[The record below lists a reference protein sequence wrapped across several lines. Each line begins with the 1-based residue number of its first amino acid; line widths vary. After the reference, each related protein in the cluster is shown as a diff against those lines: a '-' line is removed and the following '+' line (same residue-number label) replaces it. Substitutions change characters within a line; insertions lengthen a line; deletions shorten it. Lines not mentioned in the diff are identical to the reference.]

1 MKVIIVIKN
10 MLRVQKQSA
19 AAGYGHLAS
28 QPHSIICDYDLE
40 AIAKQNGA
48 ETIAVAIGSDE
59 VEPALEYCLALGI
72 NRAVKLDPGRADY
85 SQLDEAKMLQAYLK
99 NFDKYTVVFGYN
111 SALHAINAV
120 APMLASLLEC
130 HQQHMVFDI
139 DVNSCTV
146 KHRNGASIIKAPVVI
161 TMNAA
166 GDGAAVATL
175 YDLARVNAKQIES
188 IAMPA
193 IESSIIALSYKKERP
208 AKSCQ
213 ALANMEDLHGL
224 LKSLAVL

>member
-1 MKVIIVIKN
+1 
-10 MLRVQKQSA
+10 MLRVQRQA
-19 AAGYGHLAS
+19 TAAGYGHLAS
-28 QPHSIICDYDLE
+28 QSHSIICDYDLE

-72 NRAVKLDPGRADY
+72 DRAVKLDPGRADY
-85 SQLDEAKMLQAYLK
+85 SQLDEAKMLQSYLK

-130 HQQHMVFDI
+130 RQQHMVFDI
-139 DVNSCTV
+139 NVNSCTV
-146 KHRNGASIIKAPVVI
+146 KHRNGAAIVETMFKAPVVI
-161 TMNAA
+161 TMNTSRGQVAA
-166 GDGAAVATL
+166 ATL
-175 YDLARVNAKQIES
+175 YDLAWVNAKQIES
-188 IAMPA
+188 IAMPV
-193 IESSIIALSYKKERP
+193 IESSRIALSYKKERP

-213 ALANMEDLHGL
+213 ALADMEDLHGL